1 MRDCLSHK
9 LGTHRLSHCSLEV
22 DTAGDAG
29 ELEDLAAVLTVLVL
43 SSLDLHILLFINE
56 TLQ

>member
-1 MRDCLSHK
+1 MSHK